1 VWVGF
6 DPEAWAESVEFVVL
20 WTNILDWCG
29 GGESEYVAFPLP
41 PVPLDGRNSIVPG
54 LADESGVVRAYNV
67 SPILPVS
74 AGDGRW
80 REQMAVLNR
89 SRVFIVSLRGLLS
102 VVAMLLTIAAICTW
116 PRGNLT
122 AFSARRTV

>member
-1 VWVGF
+1 
-6 DPEAWAESVEFVVL
+6 
-20 WTNILDWCG
+20 
-29 GGESEYVAFPLP
+29 
-41 PVPLDGRNSIVPG
+41 
-54 LADESGVVRAYNV
+54 VRAYNV

-80 REQMAVLNR
+80 REQMAVLDR

-102 VVAMLLTIAAICTW
+102 VVAMLLMIAAICTW